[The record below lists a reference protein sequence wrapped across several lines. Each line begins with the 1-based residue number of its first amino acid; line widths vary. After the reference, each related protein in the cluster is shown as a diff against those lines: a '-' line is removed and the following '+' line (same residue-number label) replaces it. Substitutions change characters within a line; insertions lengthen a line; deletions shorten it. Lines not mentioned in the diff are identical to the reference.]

1 MKKLLFVL
9 AIVAVYGLSIS
20 PVSANVIIAEKAQVS
35 IVDDTNITPEGEK
48 EKPAAKKA
56 KAKKAE
62 AKAEG
67 CSEAKK
73 AECSAAEKKAC
84 GEEKK

>member
-20 PVSANVIIAEKAQVS
+20 TASANVLITEKAQVS
-35 IVDDTNITPEGEK
+35 IVEDANITPEGEK

-73 AECSAAEKKAC
+73 AECTAAEKKAC